1 MTADET
7 EGVNELLDECSN
19 EEFVRLLLFV
29 IYGFWS
35 IWWFGDAW
43 FGWFGET
50 APSAILQIPLF
61 EFGVVEFW
69 F

>member
-1 MTADET
+1 MTADEA

-35 IWWFGDAW
+35 IWLLE
-43 FGWFGET
+43 WFGEA
-50 APSAILQIPLF
+50 APTIELF
-61 EFGVVEFW
+61 EFGVVVFW

>member
-1 MTADET
+1 MTADAT
-7 EGVNELLDECSN
+7 DDGGDAAVASDDECNN

-35 IWWFGDAW
+35 IWLLE
-43 FGWFGET
+43 WFGEA
-50 APSAILQIPLF
+50 APTIELF
-61 EFGVVEFW
+61 EFGVVVFW

>member
-1 MTADET
+1 MTAAEA

-35 IWWFGDAW
+35 IWLLE
-43 FGWFGET
+43 WFGEA
-50 APSAILQIPLF
+50 APTIELI